1 MNKYVEKSL
10 KITGA
15 FCAATGVVAL
25 SALVASG
32 AAVGAVVEGF
42 KTAGKTMKK
51 VLEEDAQVKDCAVS
65 KTEEQ
70 VSTGE
75 EELAVEEQTS
85 AEEMNATAMQ
95 TEDSGMNSTEAV
107 TTVENNES
115 V

>member
-51 VLEEDAQVKDCAVS
+51 VLEEDAQANDCEVS
-65 KTEEQ
+65 K
-70 VSTGE
+70 E
-75 EELAVEEQTS
+75 EEPAGADEVIT
-85 AEEMNATAMQ
+85 AEDITA
-95 TEDSGMNSTEAV
+95 
-107 TTVENNES
+107 VENNES